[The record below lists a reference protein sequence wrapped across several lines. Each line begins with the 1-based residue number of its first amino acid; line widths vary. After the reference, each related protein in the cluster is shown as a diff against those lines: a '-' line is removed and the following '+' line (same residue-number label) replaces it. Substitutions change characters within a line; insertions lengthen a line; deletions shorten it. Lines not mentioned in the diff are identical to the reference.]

1 MRVWW
6 LVMRGVNRSH
16 LWDGEVFD
24 RLRDAEARYHDIH
37 MGYVQL
43 IRQESVNKW
52 EGASRNKIIREKD
65 NG

>member
-1 MRVWW
+1 MRKLLGRLYVW
-6 LVMRGVNRSH
+6 VRFGKITSRSVEFLNGH
-16 LWDGEVFD
+16 E
-24 RLRDAEARYHDIH
+24 AEIDT
-37 MGYVQL
+37 GYVQL